1 MKETAKKTLTHEH
14 VKAWLGSDLTQWD
27 FIDMLTD
34 IANGVYNT
42 TQLYYDI
49 SDYIDEEEEICQK

>member
-1 MKETAKKTLTHEH
+1 MKKTLTHEQ
-14 VKAWLGSDLTQWD
+14 VKNWLGSNVSQWD
-27 FIDMLTD
+27 LIDMLTD

-49 SDYIDEEEEICQK
+49 LEFTEEDECI

>member
-1 MKETAKKTLTHEH
+1 MKKTLTHEQ
-14 VKAWLGSDLTQWD
+14 VKNWLGSNVSQWD
-27 FIDMLTD
+27 LIDMLTD

-49 SDYIDEEEEICQK
+49 SDLIDEEEDKCI

>member
-1 MKETAKKTLTHEH
+1 MGERSMRKTLTHEQ
-14 VKAWLGSDLTQWD
+14 VKNWLGSNVSQWD
-27 FIDMLTD
+27 LIDMLTD

-49 SDYIDEEEEICQK
+49 SDLIDEEEECI